1 MSPRALP
8 LDFCRLPKIAPG
20 RETRHL
26 PYILHES
33 RACFSFRSGDLKFKC
48 KLNFISTDN
57 DGSRALTLRDAL
69 ISRAQVLST
78 GITVRALP
86 SAALLHLQ
94 SRIVGI
100 INVATS
106 SYRYKLPTKLARM
119 HSMLKIKCVPSRTSK
134 SIYRQR
140 QTAILKYIKWLYN
153 T

>member
-1 MSPRALP
+1 MLPSLLSLAKKSPR
-8 LDFCRLPKIAPG
+8 G
-20 RETRHL
+20 EVRHSR
-26 PYILHES
+26 YTLHES
-33 RACFSFRSGDLKFKC
+33 SACFPFKSSDLKFKC
-48 KLNFISTDN
+48 KLNFIPTDN

-106 SYRYKLPTKLARM
+106 SAQ
-119 HSMLKIKCVPSRTSK
+119 V
-134 SIYRQR
+134 
-140 QTAILKYIKWLYN
+140 
-153 T
+153 